1 MGTFNEEVTGMFHQA
16 SVSHKAARRHTF
28 AAFGRIIPA
37 LDLAGL
43 RVVVLRADQVRICQ
57 SYQQPGN
64 PVV

>member
-1 MGTFNEEVTGMFHQA
+1 MGTFNEEVTDMFHQA
-16 SVSHKAARRHTF
+16 SISHKAIRRHTS

-43 RVVVLRADQVRICQ
+43 RVAVLCAGQVRICQ